1 MNGFSVA
8 EASRLLGVSEPR
20 LYRAVATNGLSTL
33 DAEGRLRLSPVAVAG
48 LVRRWGWI
56 PPDLRACGLSREAVL
71 VLAALSRSPLG
82 LRSARS
88 VARRA
93 SIAPATAVKAL
104 AALVDRNLVL
114 EQRQLVVEGRVTDV
128 GVWTLN
134 WRASEWRILS
144 TLVAKVVLPTP
155 ATQARNQRSVPS
167 RFAHLFW
174 NEDTAAL
181 DVTRDGT
188 MIAERILGSGDAE
201 AIAWAGGAIAPWSL
215 RRVGGLRNIPPRVAA
230 LAEALAGER

>member
-8 EASRLLGVSEPR
+8 EASTLLGVPEPR
-20 LYRAVATNGLSTL
+20 IYRAIAKGLVEPDPS
-33 DAEGRLRLSPVAVAG
+33 GHLRLSPEAVAG
-48 LVRRWGWI
+48 LLRRWGWV
-56 PPDLRACGLSREAVL
+56 PDELRGGPISREEVF

-104 AALVDRNLVL
+104 GSLLTKGLVQERP
-114 EQRQLVVEGRVTDV
+114 QQVVEGGVTDIN
-128 GVWTLN
+128 VWTLC
-134 WRASEWRILS
+134 WRAPGWKA
-144 TLVAKVVLPTP
+144 VAPIVARVVLPAP
-155 ATQARNQRSVPS
+155 GKRAPRQRSVPS

-174 NEDTAAL
+174 NEDTAQL
-181 DVTRDGT
+181 DVDRNGT

-201 AIAWAGGAIAPWSL
+201 AIAWAGSAISPSSL
-215 RRVGGLRNIPPRVAA
+215 RRVRGMRNIPPRVVA
-230 LAEALAGER
+230 LADALAGDR